1 MPAAA
6 SHMHTPNPAFKCVAG
21 IFAALCIATTA
32 HAQDRAS
39 LCDGLGS
46 ASIVRD
52 GAEYVVTVVNPF
64 CPSNG
69 WPDGLT
75 VVVLEID
82 GLRIPVQLRSEQ
94 GRTPD
99 TFVVIAP
106 AGWLSDPASLTL
118 EEQAHGVIRLRP
130 MGLS

>member
-1 MPAAA
+1 MTRLATAL
-6 SHMHTPNPAFKCVAG
+6 
-21 IFAALCIATTA
+21 LCIATSA
-32 HAQDRAS
+32 HAQDRAEF
-39 LCDGLGS
+39 CDGLGR
-46 ASIVRD
+46 AAIVRD
-52 GAEYVVTVVNPF
+52 GGEYVVTVLNPF

-82 GLRIPVQLRSEQ
+82 GLRIPVQLFSEQ

-118 EEQAHGVIRLRP
+118 EEQAHGVIQLRP

>member
-1 MPAAA
+1 MTRLAA
-6 SHMHTPNPAFKCVAG
+6 FLLCVA
-21 IFAALCIATTA
+21 TSA
-32 HAQDRAS
+32 HAHDRAEF
-39 LCDGLGS
+39 CDGLGR
-46 ASIVRD
+46 AEIVRD

-82 GLRIPVQLRSEQ
+82 GLRIPVQLWSEQ

-106 AGWLSDPASLTL
+106 DGWLSDPASLTL
-118 EEQAHGVIRLRP
+118 EEQERGVIRMRP

>member
-1 MPAAA
+1 MTRLATAL
-6 SHMHTPNPAFKCVAG
+6 
-21 IFAALCIATTA
+21 LCIATSA
-32 HAQDRAS
+32 HAQDRAEF
-39 LCDGLGS
+39 CDGLGR
-46 ASIVRD
+46 AAIARD
-52 GAEYVVTVVNPF
+52 GAEYVVTVLNPF

-82 GLRIPVQLRSEQ
+82 GLRIAVQLWSQQ

-118 EEQAHGVIRLRP
+118 EEQAHGVIRLVP
-130 MGLS
+130 VALS